1 MIFVLVLLLFL
12 FVLFLALLYQMKQ
25 KNLEIWLPQYLFN
38 KLTNLRP
45 DRLKHRH
52 IIFCLVDHFEP
63 IRTGDSRQQSD
74 ERMRRWT
81 VTYPQL
87 AARHR
92 DSNGRV
98 LQHTFF
104 YPGEE
109 YDAEYLDQLAQLCGA
124 GYGEIEL
131 HHHHHF
137 FTSEKLQIALTES
150 LNHFALHGACVGG
163 EMKPSLRFGF
173 IHGNMALDNSRNDDQ
188 WCGVNNEL
196 TVLKECGC
204 YADFSAPTAPCASQT
219 RKINSIYY
227 ATDDPAAPKSHDTG
241 VDVSV
246 GGSFSGD
253 LMIIQGPLCFNWE
266 KRKFGILPT
275 IDNAE
280 IQQYSSFTSK
290 RMRNWLNQHIHVK
303 GRPEW
308 IFVKISCH
316 GAEDRNVDELLG
328 GPADAFYTAI
338 EREYTSANGYSLH
351 YVNARELY
359 NIVKAA
365 EAGKDGN
372 PCEYRNFII
381 PPPSYRMNTKEL
393 GEVRHG

>member
-1 MIFVLVLLLFL
+1 M
-12 FVLFLALLYQMKQ
+12 
-25 KNLEIWLPQYLFN
+25 
-38 KLTNLRP
+38 
-45 DRLKHRH
+45 
-52 IIFCLVDHFEP
+52 VDHFEP
-63 IRTGDSRQQSD
+63 IRIGDTRQQSD

-81 VTYPQL
+81 EIFPQL
-87 AARHR
+87 ANRHR

-109 YDAEYLDQLAQLCGA
+109 YDAEYLDKLAQLCGD

-137 FTSEKLQIALTES
+137 FNSEKLRIALTES
-150 LNHFALHGACVGG
+150 LDHFALHGACIGV
-163 EMKPSLRFGF
+163 EMHQSSFRFGF

-204 YADFSAPTAPCASQT
+204 YADFSAPTAPCVSQT

-227 ATDDPAAPKSHDTG
+227 AMDDPAEPKSHDTG

-253 LMIIQGPLCFNWE
+253 LMIVQGPICLNWE

-280 IQQYSSFTSK
+280 IQQYSSFTSQ
-290 RMRNWLNQHIHVK
+290 RMRNWVNQDIHVK

-308 IFVKISCH
+308 VFVKISCH

-328 GPADAFYTAI
+328 EPADAFYAAI
-338 EREYTSANGYSLH
+338 EREYSSANGYSLH

-365 EAGKDGN
+365 EAGKGGN
-372 PCEYRNFII
+372 PYEHRDFVI
-381 PPPSYRMNTKEL
+381 PPPSYRMCTKEPSVDWR
-393 GEVRHG
+393 G